1 MNAGDVAISAAGGS
15 ALAFAGC
22 WVISLVRSVRL
33 LDEDRAVEVRT
44 VEHALTVSEGQ
55 SGLKDKEIIG
65 LQEALAKRH
74 PYDEELEAKVRVRV
88 DMLGEPG
95 RQALR
100 WLLDATGAE
109 LGTIF
114 AAGLEVGFRE
124 LISTVTPVQLVVRTG
139 DSFEINPSLR
149 LAVTNVLYPT
159 IRPE

>member
-1 MNAGDVAISAAGGS
+1 
-15 ALAFAGC
+15 
-22 WVISLVRSVRL
+22 L